1 MKTMQF
7 EALKVA
13 LKQDKTG
20 YVLTLCMHPDEI
32 PVELLRDFVGAR
44 YQVVMVRIDGHE
56 RPMDRKDE
64 FDGER
69 YVKMAGIMCRDPR
82 FWKYLQDDN
91 QILTATE
98 KEATE
103 WLREYLGIQSR
114 AELKDDQEARSR
126 LDSINKEYSAWNEKT

>member
-1 MKTMQF
+1 
-7 EALKVA
+7 
-13 LKQDKTG
+13 
-20 YVLTLCMHPDEI
+20 
-32 PVELLRDFVGAR
+32 
-44 YQVVMVRIDGHE
+44 
-56 RPMDRKDE
+56 MDRKDE

-69 YVKMAGIMCRDPR
+69 YVKMAGIMCRDPK